1 VASLGHPW
9 SVWAAPLCR
18 CAGDGRSRG
27 RIREGD
33 GSGISGSGG
42 AGSIIAQAPRLGSER
57 ERDPGAEWRQ
67 RVGVDEGEKR
77 NRVGGGGGVRGCM
90 WGAGAAAFY
99 TRVRW
104 VLC

>member
-1 VASLGHPW
+1 M
-9 SVWAAPLCR
+9 AAACG
-18 CAGDGRSRG
+18 C
-27 RIREGD
+27 
-33 GSGISGSGG
+33 
-42 AGSIIAQAPRLGSER
+42 
-57 ERDPGAEWRQ
+57 
-67 RVGVDEGEKR
+67 VGVDEGEKR